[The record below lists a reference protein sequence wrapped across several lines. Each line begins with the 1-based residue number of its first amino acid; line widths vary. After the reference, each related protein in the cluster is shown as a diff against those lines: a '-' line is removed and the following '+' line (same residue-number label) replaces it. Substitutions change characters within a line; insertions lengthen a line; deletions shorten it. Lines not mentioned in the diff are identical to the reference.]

1 MQYKSTPRKLEQQI
15 QMFLSK
21 LLLLAAAAVVLA
33 SGTAPASSKPNTMCP
48 QNTGGEHDKIRIRVL
63 DAHNTRRSQL
73 AFGKVK
79 RKDGTFYPKAG
90 GLVKMVYNCTLEAMA
105 REHVKKCV
113 VSNTGEAPEN
123 GNEENIAAVDFA
135 DAASRV
141 EAVTEAV
148 KKWWKT
154 ASTEDFPQNMIF
166 GPEHTNAPISSFT
179 RMAWEYTEQLG
190 CAVQKCN
197 NSFFVMCQYRFG
209 GNVEHIQMYLF
220 GEPCSMC
227 NDDEKCDPKEGLC
240 MLPP

>member
-141 EAVTEAV
+141 EAVTE
-148 KKWWKT
+148 
-154 ASTEDFPQNMIF
+154 
-166 GPEHTNAPISSFT
+166 
-179 RMAWEYTEQLG
+179 MAWEYTEQLG

-209 GNVEHIQMYLF
+209 YAFSNAPQSSSNER
-220 GEPCSMC
+220 P
-227 NDDEKCDPKEGLC
+227 NGLGIH
-240 MLPP
+240 